1 MKRKYLAFDLETAK
15 VLPEAT
21 SDLFSHR
28 PLGICCAAAVTEDG
42 AKPRVWYGRSKLG
55 EPAESMSHEEVKR
68 MVHEL
73 VELVNDDFTLLT
85 WNGLNFDFNVMAEES
100 GLVEECSSLA
110 LGHVDIMFH
119 AVCVLGH
126 PVSLDKAAQG
136 MGIEGKLTGIEGS
149 KVPLLWAE
157 GRHAEVL
164 DYNTQDAKATL
175 ELARLCEDGGAMKW
189 VTRRGTLSRMPLS
202 QGWLAVRDARL
213 LPEPDTS
220 WMTQPPRREDFF
232 RWFPTTGSA

>member
-1 MKRKYLAFDLETAK
+1 
-15 VLPEAT
+15 
-21 SDLFSHR
+21 
-28 PLGICCAAAVTEDG
+28 
-42 AKPRVWYGRSKLG
+42 
-55 EPAESMSHEEVKR
+55 MSHEEVKR

-73 VELVNDDFTLLT
+73 VDLVNDGFTLLT

-100 GLVEECSSLA
+100 GLVEECAALA

-126 PVSLDKAAQG
+126 FVSLDKAAQG

-149 KVPLLWAE
+149 EVPLLWAE

-164 DYNTQDAKATL
+164 DYNTQDANATL

-202 QGWLAVRDARL
+202 KGWLAVRDARL

-220 WMTQPPRREDFF
+220 WMTQPPKRQDFF

>member
-15 VLPEAT
+15 VLPETT
-21 SDLFSHR
+21 SDLLSHR
-28 PLGICCAAAVTEDG
+28 PLGICCAAGVT
-42 AKPRVWYGRSKLG
+42 AHCTQPFIWHGRSKLG

-73 VELVNDDFTLLT
+73 VNLVNDGFTLLT
-85 WNGLNFDFNVMAEES
+85 WNGLNFDFNVLAEES
-100 GLVEECSSLA
+100 ELVEECASLA

-126 PVSLDKAAQG
+126 FVSLDKAAQG
-136 MGIEGKLTGIEGS
+136 MGIKGKPTGINGS
-149 KVPLLWAE
+149 KAPILWAE

-164 DYNTQDAKATL
+164 EYNTRDATATL
-175 ELARLCEDGGAMKW
+175 ELAKLCEDRAAMKW
-189 VTRRGTLSRMPLS
+189 VTRRGTLSRMPLP
-202 QGWLAVRDARL
+202 QGWLVVRDARL

-220 WMTQPPRREDFF
+220 WMTQPPKREDFF
-232 RWFPTTGSA
+232 RWFPKTGSS

>member
-15 VLPEAT
+15 LLPET
-21 SDLFSHR
+21 TTDLFSHR
-28 PLGICCAAAVTEDG
+28 PLGICCAAAVTEEG
-42 AKPRVWYGRSKLG
+42 AKPRVWYGRSQLG
-55 EPAESMSHEEVKR
+55 EPADSMSHEEVKR

-73 VELVNDDFTLLT
+73 VDLVDDGFTLLT

-100 GLVEECSSLA
+100 GLVEECAALA

-149 KVPLLWAE
+149 KAPLLWAE
-157 GRHAEVL
+157 GRHTEVL

-175 ELARLCEDGGAMKW
+175 ELARLCEGGGAMKW

-202 QGWLAVRDARL
+202 KGWLTVRDARL

-220 WMTQPPRREDFF
+220 WMTQPPKREDFF
-232 RWFPTTGSA
+232 RWFPTSDT